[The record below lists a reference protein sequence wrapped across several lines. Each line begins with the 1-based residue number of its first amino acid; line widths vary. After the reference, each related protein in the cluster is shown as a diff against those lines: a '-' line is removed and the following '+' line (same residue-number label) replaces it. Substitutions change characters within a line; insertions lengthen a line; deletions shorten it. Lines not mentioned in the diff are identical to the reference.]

1 MFCSSSDWELTTEPY
16 AHQRAAVEK
25 LSRLNVGALF
35 MDMGTGKT
43 RTAIELVWLRRKL
56 ISKCVWCCPVSLKET
71 VKREILRHTSCRDED
86 IHVFGSKTRETNIPR
101 VGWHIVG
108 LESLGRS
115 ARVFSA
121 LGRLIDGGTFL
132 IVDESSY
139 IQKNQAS
146 YQAGRPGAVPSDS
159 YRNPD
164 YAGH

>member
-71 VKREILRHTSCRDED
+71 VKREILRHSSCGDDD
-86 IHVFGSKTRETNIPR
+86 IHVFVWKGQRISARSAGTLCRMCT
-101 VGWHIVG
+101 
-108 LESLGRS
+108 RS
-115 ARVFSA
+115 ARKSA
-121 LGRLIDGGTFL
+121 
-132 IVDESSY
+132 
-139 IQKNQAS
+139 
-146 YQAGRPGAVPSDS
+146 
-159 YRNPD
+159 
-164 YAGH
+164 

>member
-86 IHVFGSKTRETNIPR
+86 IHGSAGTLSAWKVLADPPACFP
-101 VGWHIVG
+101 
-108 LESLGRS
+108 RS
-115 ARVFSA
+115 A
-121 LGRLIDGGTFL
+121 G
-132 IVDESSY
+132 
-139 IQKNQAS
+139 
-146 YQAGRPGAVPSDS
+146 
-159 YRNPD
+159 
-164 YAGH
+164 